1 MKPKRLATFVAAIS
15 FSSSALA
22 AGIDSRAYTCAGL
35 QALVTAQ
42 GFVFIGN
49 PDFEDFVVADVSSC
63 PGGAYSSYLQSRSVP
78 TRDNP
83 ECPVNYCMSPHGV
96 GTGSN

>member
-1 MKPKRLATFVAAIS
+1 MKPRRLAALAAAIT

-35 QALVTAQ
+35 HALVAAK

-49 PDFEDFVVADVSSC
+49 PDFEDFVVAGVSQCS
-63 PGGAYSSYLQSRSVP
+63 GGTYSSYLQTRSVP

-83 ECPVNYCMSPHGV
+83 ECPVNYCMDAHGI
-96 GTGSN
+96 GIAH